1 MHTPSTREPT
11 RPLADLLVEFV
22 QAFDTWSRRA
32 AMANA
37 RESVPRLRLLYE
49 LHCNGPRKMADLAD
63 ALGVT
68 PRNVTAL
75 VDGLETEALVRRVA
89 HPTDRRVTMIEIT
102 GGAAEVEEQVG
113 SLRQAIDGLLGAV
126 SEADRETLARV
137 LATLEGKI
145 DAAERERAAAMRL
158 GGPSA

>member
-1 MHTPSTREPT
+1 
-11 RPLADLLVEFV
+11 
-22 QAFDTWSRRA
+22 
-32 AMANA
+32 MANA

-63 ALGVT
+63 VLGVT

-75 VDGLETEALVRRVA
+75 VDGLEAEDLVRRVA

-113 SLRQAIDGLLGAV
+113 SLRQAIDGLLGTV
-126 SEADRETLARV
+126 SEDDRETLARV
-137 LATLEGKI
+137 LTTLEGEI
-145 DAAERERAAAMRL
+145 HVGDRDR
-158 GGPSA
+158 GPSARTVSG

>member
-1 MHTPSTREPT
+1 MPSPSLEGPS
-11 RPLADLLVEFV
+11 RPLADLLIEFV

-32 AMANA
+32 AVANA

-63 ALGVT
+63 VLGVT

-75 VDGLETEALVRRVA
+75 VDGLEAEELVKRMP

-102 GGAAEVEEQVG
+102 GGAAEVDEQVR
-113 SLRQAIDGLLGAV
+113 SLRQAIDGLLKAV
-126 SEADRETLARV
+126 SARDRETLGRV
-137 LATLEGKI
+137 LATLEGEI
-145 DAAERERAAAMRL
+145 HGYR
-158 GGPSA
+158 P